1 MESRERSGRKG
12 KSAPEWM
19 DIVPCLTRCPRY
31 TLLADTVRQMRSLA
45 KRECANCFDD
55 GKLCV
60 MLDAPCFQTK
70 SNYLECSYFK
80 ECVLPLDKVLQAKV
94 TPGEYKKRDL
104 IKPCTACGKPFLA
117 ANNRAKYCDECR
129 ADARR
134 KKDAERKRI
143 SRQVA

>member
-1 MESRERSGRKG
+1 
-12 KSAPEWM
+12 M
-19 DIVPCLTRCPRY
+19 DGYNAMSYQMSPVNHLPKPRY

-80 ECVLPLDKVLQAKV
+80 ECVLPLDKALQAKV
-94 TPGEYKKRDL
+94 TPEEHGKIKR
-104 IKPCTACGKPFLA
+104 CTICGKSFLPTS
-117 ANNRAKYCDECR
+117 NRAKYCGECR
-129 ADARR
+129 ANERR
-134 KKDAERKRI
+134 KKETERKRI